1 MLCNWSPGGE
11 KSATFGALCKG
22 SQAAFGKNDPKI
34 LIKEFEGNSLED
46 AILSQ
51 GYDPTYISEQKPTLS
66 QAQIDA
72 IHAHVELHIEQA
84 KSLEVNG
91 LDIGIVSSIRGRRHF
106 V

>member
-1 MLCNWSPGGE
+1 MIGRMSNGE
-11 KSATFGALCKG
+11 
-22 SQAAFGKNDPKI
+22 
-34 LIKEFEGNSLED
+34 KEFEGNSLED

-51 GYDPTYISEQKPTLS
+51 GYDPSYISEQKPTLS

-91 LDIGIVSSIRGRRHF
+91 LDIGIVSSIRGRGTLSCDCGGGSGAF
-106 V
+106 GWDANGS